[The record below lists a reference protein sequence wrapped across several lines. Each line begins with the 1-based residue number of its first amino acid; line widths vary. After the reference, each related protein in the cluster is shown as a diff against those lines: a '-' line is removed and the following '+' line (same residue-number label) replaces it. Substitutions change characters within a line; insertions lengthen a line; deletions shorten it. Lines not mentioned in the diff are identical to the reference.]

1 MFAKF
6 LGRFD
11 MAQAGIHALLGAVL
25 RTTTQKRESLLL
37 GVILGNLLPDLDN
50 LAVAIATLSGN
61 SVEGLHR
68 TFSHSLVT
76 TAVIF
81 GVFYLAGR
89 AAKKPA
95 WINLGAGLGIGMVM
109 HIVIDLLVWFDGVE
123 ILWPLPS
130 WVNIWEGVSPPQ
142 WWSDLMMPIEFLFM
156 AGFIILLGNWAR
168 KTDTNLAYLKVLRI
182 WAVILVGLFIVFT
195 ALVYTLESGFLVP
208 FGAVYLVALGLVIGV
223 TIRMRKTIGSVN

>member
-1 MFAKF
+1 
-6 LGRFD
+6 
-11 MAQAGIHALLGAVL
+11 MAQAGIHALLGAAL
-25 RTTTQKRESLLL
+25 RVKTQKRELLLL

-68 TFSHSLVT
+68 TFSHSLIT
-76 TAVIF
+76 TVVIF
-81 GVFYLAGR
+81 GLFYLIGQ
-89 AAKKPA
+89 AAKKQA

-109 HIVIDLLVWFDGVE
+109 HILIDLLVWFDGVE
-123 ILWPLPS
+123 ILWPIPS
-130 WVNIWEGVSPPQ
+130 WINLWEGVSPPQ

-156 AGFIILLGNWAR
+156 AGFIVLLGNWAQ
-168 KTDTNLAYLKVLRI
+168 KTDTNLAYLKTLRI

-208 FGAVYLVALGLVIGV
+208 FGAAYLVALGLVIGV
-223 TIRMRKTIGSVN
+223 TLRMKKTINNVY